1 MLSILNKYLLRQNL
15 FLMFIIL
22 LSGISIYL
30 VVDLLERIN
39 IIVDS
44 GAGFA
49 VALKYFAYKLPL
61 IIAQILPAIFMLSVI
76 IQVAIMFYNN
86 EMLAMETNSI
96 SFSRP
101 VVFFIVYAFIF
112 FLILLTFS
120 ETIAIKGYQ
129 ETEKVWNVDIRKRQ
143 AEQKTISDIW
153 FKEGQRIVFVGKA
166 RPEDGRGEDITVYDL
181 HEPDSIR
188 QIIHADTFEAEP
200 GKWTL
205 HDPVVLETHEFRE
218 SAEDLLEL
226 GIKTDLSSFSI
237 KDSRLPFE
245 ALSILTLGKL
255 IHQLR
260 ESGSNVEKLATA
272 WHSKIAYSFALVVMT
287 ILGLALA
294 TVIRNIYVLI
304 TLSLVIV
311 FLYYTVYVFGVSY
324 AEEGIIAPFW
334 GAWLAN
340 ILFGTLGAGQILW
353 ADRN

>member
-44 GAGFA
+44 GAGFS
-49 VALKYFAYKLPL
+49 VALKYFAFKLPL
-61 IIAQILPAIFMLSVI
+61 IISQILPAIFMLSVI

-112 FLILLTFS
+112 FLLLLTFS
-120 ETIAIKGYQ
+120 ETMAIRGYQ

-143 AEQKTISDIW
+143 ALQLSIEDLW
-153 FKEGQRIVFVGKA
+153 FKEGQKIIYVGKA
-166 RPEDGRGEDITVYDL
+166 RPGDGKGEDITIYEL
-181 HEPDSIR
+181 RGSDSIR
-188 QIIHADTFEAEP
+188 QIIRADTFEAGP
-200 GKWTL
+200 GKWVL
-205 HDPVVLETHEFRE
+205 HHPVVLETHEFRQ
-218 SAEDLLEL
+218 SAEISME
-226 GIKTDLSSFSI
+226 IEVKADLSSFSI
-237 KDSRLPFE
+237 KDSRLPVE
-245 ALSILTLGKL
+245 ALSIITLGNL
-255 IHQLR
+255 IQQLK

-272 WHSKIAYSFALVVMT
+272 WHSKIAYAFALVVMT

-294 TVIRNIYVLI
+294 TVIRNIYVLV